1 MKREWMR
8 VLVCVCASSL
18 LLYRCRSVVVCES
31 KQAAQIYRH
40 FLPFLTSNRQRERE
54 EKFPLGLLATHADIE
69 RARAFIVCV
78 CVCREKYRASKQAMF
93 AFDFP
98 FSSRLPVCDKAR
110 TREWERERKNRWK
123 RKNVVTVVCVRWRL
137 KKIGW
142 TFLSKKTT
150 NFDVKTG

>member
-1 MKREWMR
+1 MR
-8 VLVCVCASSL
+8 VLVCVCVCASSL

-78 CVCREKYRASKQAMF
+78 CAEKSIGQASKQCSRSI
-93 AFDFP
+93 FP
-98 FSSRLPVCDKAR
+98 SLLVSQCATKRAR
-110 TREWERERKNRWK
+110 ENERERERIDGKER
-123 RKNVVTVVCVRWRL
+123 T
-137 KKIGW
+137 
-142 TFLSKKTT
+142 LSPL
-150 NFDVKTG
+150 FVSDEG